1 MYMCLHIVL
10 YNVKMYVMCYV
21 IALSMWNVSKTN
33 FHLDNKIE
41 IEIEIEIRNFE

>member
-1 MYMCLHIVL
+1 MCLHIVL
-10 YNVKMYVMCYV
+10 CCISNVKIYMCYV

-41 IEIEIEIRNFE
+41 IEIELNNL